1 MIALSLD
8 NFKRSVD
15 NMTSKADK
23 ILHNLFSNDVVLI
36 MEEKQKNSTLSTKN
50 ALDILKKLSLSEL
63 VERIE
68 YKEI

>member
-1 MIALSLD
+1 
-8 NFKRSVD
+8 
-15 NMTSKADK
+15 MTSKADK

-36 MEEKQKNSTLSTKN
+36 MEEKQKNPTLSTKN

>member
-36 MEEKQKNSTLSTKN
+36 MEEKQKNPTLSTKN